1 MGRANNK
8 PLNSNPNLNFE
19 IFGFDEQGN
28 DINIP
33 LSAISNLISSSVSN
47 GINLEGFQP
56 NSLLVVNDEATDLEE
71 LVLSGNFIIEVVDGK
86 KTLSLVEQVDVIPT
100 NPLVLNAI
108 LNNGDVDLSWI
119 ASVGTNTPIKYTLTR
134 SNNGF
139 VSSFL
144 VMPPTADVTTFKETN
159 IDAVGTWTYKL
170 SVEDAN
176 GESNGDE
183 PTASVTFVEDTE
195 APTTPLNLTSTVDEL
210 EATLSWE
217 ASTDNFSVE
226 GYELQYITQ
235 QQFIDSGLDSDIA
248 FDTYAYTFTEYTTS
262 RVIELVNGNYIFR
275 VRAFDTATPANYS
288 NYSNEETVTIAFDQE
303 VPTAPTLDVVINGT
317 DAECSWSVSSDDI
330 AVTNYRL
337 LVALNSEV
345 DFSNPI
351 STFSGNLNT
360 HTFTSLANGEYKFM
374 VYAEDAVGNKS
385 EDSNVVVRN
394 VGSASD
400 TEAPSSFVLSLDN
413 AQSDLEIGTVALDW
427 TTPTDNDSISGFLLQ
442 WGAGV
447 LTDST
452 FTTVGGGGVGKG
464 LNTSAII
471 GLGNTQA
478 DFTFRVRASDPSGN
492 YSYSNVVSVQVGAD
506 TESPSD
512 FTLNLGSQTDT
523 STGQVFLEWTASSDN
538 VGVVN
543 YTVETASGYNTP
555 STFASNITGSV
566 SNGLVLDK
574 NLFLTGGKYSFR
586 VKAEDAAGNF
596 TYSNIEQIKV
606 TIVIQSSQVYFGQS
620 NSTFVTLDSDFFEDS
635 LTGVNPNYNLEVDL
649 LILGSQEVSVPFL
662 GNPFDVGSQNY
673 NKRTHFIA
681 IPASL
686 NMFSSVSQ
694 DGFSTLY
701 NGSGINLY
709 STSLISINSENYNLW
724 QYTAPVPLNQ
734 NILIGIQ

>member
-19 IFGFDEQGN
+19 IFGFDEHGN

-47 GINLEGFQP
+47 GINIEGFQP

-71 LVLSGNFIIEVVDGK
+71 LVLSGDFIIEVIDGK

-176 GESNGDE
+176 GDASGDE

-210 EATLSWE
+210 EATLSWG

-235 QQFIDSGLDSDIA
+235 QQFIDSGLNSDIA

-288 NYSNEETVTIAFDQE
+288 NYSNQESVTIAFDQE

-360 HTFTSLANGEYKFM
+360 HTFTGLANGEYKFM

-413 AQSDLEIGTVALDW
+413 TQSDLEVGTVALDW
-427 TTPTDNDSISGFLLQ
+427 TMPTDNISISGFLLQ

-523 STGQVFLEWTASSDN
+523 STGQVFLEWTAASDN

-543 YTVETASGYNTP
+543 YTVEVASGFNTI
-555 STFASNITGSV
+555 SSFDSNIIESI
-566 SNGLVLDK
+566 SNGLDLSK
-574 NLFLTGGKYSFR
+574 SLSLLSGGKYSFR
-586 VKAEDAAGNF
+586 IKAEDSAGNF
-596 TYSNIEQIKV
+596 TYSNIEEIKI

-620 NSTFVTLDSDFFEDS
+620 NDTFVTLDSDFFEDS
-635 LTGVNPNYNLEVDL
+635 VGGDTPNYNLSYSIVV
-649 LILGSQEVSVPFL
+649 GSEEVSVPFL
-662 GNPFDVGSQNY
+662 GSPFDVGSQNY
-673 NKRTHFIA
+673 NKKTHFIA
-681 IPASL
+681 IPTSL
-686 NMFSSVSQ
+686 NMVNSISE

-709 STSLISINSENYNLW
+709 TTSVISINSVNYNLW

-734 NILIGIQ
+734 NILISIQ